1 MTNTSSPARMR
12 VPGEWAPHDL
22 TLIAW
27 PGREEA
33 WVGTTLEQARV
44 AHAAVVAAIAAFE
57 PVLLV
62 AHPDELE
69 DARRRVPSEN
79 VEVVGLTIDD
89 SWIRDSGPLILT
101 GRDAEGRPARAGVD
115 FRFNAWGKSFVSYDA
130 DDASSRF
137 LLERLGI
144 ERIASPIVLEGG
156 SIAVDGA
163 GTLVTTEQCLLN
175 PNRNPD
181 LSREQIEQEL
191 RERLGVERIVWLGRG
206 LLEDL
211 DTDGHV
217 DNICAFLPDGR
228 ALAQTAP
235 AGDPNH
241 EHLQA
246 NAQVLRDA
254 GLDVVELD
262 LLPRTQDGKRGDVV
276 IPYTNFY
283 TCNGAA
289 IVPVTDLDPDM
300 NEEALRRLREL
311 LPGREVV
318 GVPAGLTLALGGG
331 GIHCITQQ
339 IPSIPAELPSA

>member
-1 MTNTSSPARMR
+1 MTIIDSPTPMRM
-12 VPGEWAPHDL
+12 PGEWAPHDL

-27 PGREEA
+27 PEREEA
-33 WVGTTLEQARV
+33 WVGTTIEQARV

-62 AHPDELE
+62 AHPDQLE
-69 DARRRVPSEN
+69 DARRRVPGEN
-79 VEVVGLTIDD
+79 VEVVGLPIDD
-89 SWIRDSGPLILT
+89 SWIRDSGPLVVT
-101 GRDAEGRPARAGVD
+101 GRDVGGRPARAGVD
-115 FRFNAWGKSFVSYDA
+115 FRFNAWGESFATYEA

-137 LLERLGI
+137 LLDRLGI

-175 PNRNPD
+175 PNRNPG
-181 LSREQIEQEL
+181 LGRERIEQEL
-191 RERLGVERIVWLGRG
+191 RARLGAERIVWLGSG
-206 LLEDL
+206 LIEDL

-241 EHLQA
+241 EQLQA
-246 NAQVLRDA
+246 NARTLRDA
-254 GLDVVELD
+254 ALDVVELE
-262 LLPRTQDGKRGDVV
+262 LLPRTLDPERGAVV
-276 IPYTNFY
+276 IPYTNYY

-289 IVPVTDLDPDM
+289 IVPTAQLDADM
-300 NEEALRRLREL
+300 DEEALRRLRAL

-318 GVPAGLTLALGGG
+318 GVPVGLTLALGGG

-339 IPSIPAELPSA
+339 VPSIPAELPGA